1 MMEAFKMLNTLVK
14 QIAVV
19 LFLLGGWFVPTQTV
33 HAANVSDQARNIVD
47 APLCLPG
54 EGFKFSGDCLRAGPI
69 EYLSKMADLGIT
81 FPLSPLPG
89 RNVDRSLT
97 AVPYY
102 YAQVITDNAPLF
114 SSLEDAVQ
122 GEPVLR
128 RIEGGFDFVTYIDA
142 AEVQEK
148 RYYMIDPGI
157 WMSGNDLSRIGAT
170 SSLQGLTFQ
179 WTPNVQFG

>member
-1 MMEAFKMLNTLVK
+1 MKNILALRITFGLLLV
-14 QIAVV
+14 
-19 LFLLGGWFVPTQTV
+19 GGWIVTAQTV
-33 HAANVSDQARNIVD
+33 QAASDADQARNMTG

-54 EGFKFSGDCLRAGPI
+54 SGFQYFNDCFRSGPV
-69 EYLSKMADLGIT
+69 EYLDKMAGLGIT
-81 FPLSPLPG
+81 FPLRSLPG
-89 RNVDRSLT
+89 RNADQSLT